1 MHYLC
6 TVGYETD
13 KMDRQGNPRLQKI
26 KYIVEADSVE
36 EATLIMAKFS
46 AGDIRGS
53 ECLSVTK
60 MVIDSVI
67 SPETR
72 PECYK

>member
-46 AGDIRGS
+46 AGDMRGS
-53 ECLSVTK
+53 ECLAVTK